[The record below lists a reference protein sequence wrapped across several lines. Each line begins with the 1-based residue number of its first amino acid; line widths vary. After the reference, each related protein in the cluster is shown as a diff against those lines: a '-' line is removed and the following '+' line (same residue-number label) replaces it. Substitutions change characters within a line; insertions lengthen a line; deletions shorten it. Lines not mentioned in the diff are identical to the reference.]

1 MLSLRLAGRTVA
13 VLGGLVL
20 GCASDGPAGGG
31 PGAIAR
37 VGDYEIDAEHVRSAA
52 LKLLQTEDVGT
63 LSADQRQQVMAVLVG
78 SRLLAIEA
86 ERRDLQTAGPI
97 RQGLATAL
105 REAVNEL
112 YMQRHV
118 EAAIEITEAEVRS
131 QFEAWGSGEEIEAA
145 HILLPSR
152 EQAESV
158 MAELAAGAEFADLA
172 REHSRH
178 VGSASRGGSMGY
190 LRKFLIPDPLRPV
203 LWGRPVGYVH
213 AEPVHTGM
221 GYHIVAVLDRR
232 HRSLPQQEQAIRG
245 FLTRKRRAALKRE
258 LNRRLQEEYA
268 FEWRRQTAAAA
279 IRQGPTAP
287 GDSVLARWRSGVLT
301 VDDFRRR
308 ARGPDASA
316 TDPDRVRVL
325 VEELAL
331 EDLVLAAGRAEG
343 LDREPEVARKIGK
356 ARLRLLGEALFASL
370 GTADDAAARRFYGSH
385 RESYRGP
392 TRVTV
397 QEILLPDRATADSLH
412 ALIAAGAD
420 MADLARRH
428 SLREAS
434 REAGGVWTDVDRDAP
449 GSATLYRKAM
459 AGDGLLEPIAVPTG
473 GVSILRVLEKAPGPV
488 HPYEEVAEAV
498 RNDLQLVAME
508 DLIARL
514 RVRHEDEIH
523 VDAEALR
530 GIR

>member
-1 MLSLRLAGRTVA
+1 MLCLRPAGRTVA

-20 GCASDGPAGGG
+20 GCAGDGPAGGG
-31 PGAIAR
+31 PDAIAR
-37 VGDYEIDAEHVRSAA
+37 VGDYEIDAEHVRAA
-52 LKLLQTEDVGT
+52 AVRLLQTEDAGT
-63 LSADQRQQVMAVLVG
+63 LTAEQRQQVMAALVG

-86 ERRDLQTAGPI
+86 ERRDLRTETV
-97 RQGLATAL
+97 RRGLAAAL

-112 YMQRHV
+112 YMERHV
-118 EAAIEITEAEVRS
+118 EAAIEITEAEVRG

-152 EQAESV
+152 EQADSV
-158 MAELAAGAEFADLA
+158 MAELAAGAGFADLA

-178 VGSASRGGSMGY
+178 AGSAARGGSMGY
-190 LRKFLIPDPLRPV
+190 LRKYLIPGPLRPA

-213 AEPVHTGM
+213 AEPLRTGM
-221 GYHIVAVLDRR
+221 GYHIVTVLDRR
-232 HRSLPQQEQAIRG
+232 HLGLAQQEKAIRG
-245 FLTRKRRAALKRE
+245 FLTRKRRAALERE
-258 LNRRLQEEYA
+258 LSRRLQEEYA
-268 FEWRRQTAAAA
+268 FEWRRPTAAAL
-279 IRQGPTAP
+279 IRQGPAAP
-287 GDSVLARWRSGVLT
+287 GDSVLARWRGGALT

-316 TDPDRVRVL
+316 SDPDRVRVL

-331 EDLVLAAGRAEG
+331 EDLVLAAGRAQG
-343 LDREPEVARKIGK
+343 LDREPEVVRKVEQ

-370 GTADDAAARRFYGSH
+370 GTADDAAAREFYGSH

-392 TRVTV
+392 ARVTV
-397 QEILLPDRATADSLH
+397 QEILVADRATADSLH
-412 ALIAAGAD
+412 ALIVAGAD

-434 REAGGVWTDVDRDAP
+434 RKAGGLWTDLDRDAP
-449 GSATLYRKAM
+449 GSATLYRNAM
-459 AGDGLLEPIAVPTG
+459 AGEGLLEPIAVPTG
-473 GVSILRVLEKAPGPV
+473 GVSVLRVLEKAPGPV
-488 HPYEEVAEAV
+488 LPYEDVAEAV
-498 RNDLQLVAME
+498 HNDLQLLAME